1 MPYFISKSA
10 QGWDTVKADG
20 TVIGK
25 HPDKKKAIAQMVA
38 LSIAEKMSPGGELK
52 RAVADGMYSPPAGV
66 AVAAKRALK
75 WIADGKAGNGFTAVG
90 RARAVQLA
98 SGKDVSADVV
108 NRMTSYFARH
118 EVDKQATGFN
128 DGEDGFP
135 SAGRVAW
142 DAWGGDAGQSW
153 VNGMDN
159 KMAKRD
165 VVAQVGITDLDDTLI
180 VNGALHQDYFD
191 WLDHQNVKL
200 YVVTG
205 RDESERETTMDQLD
219 EYNVQYREL
228 IMRPTEIPVV
238 TEKM

>member
-38 LSIAEKMSPGGELK
+38 LSIAEKMPVGGELK
-52 RAVADGMYSPPAGV
+52 RAVESGSYSPPAGV

-75 WIADGKAGNGFTAVG
+75 WIEQGLAGSGFTAVG

-98 SGKDVSADVV
+98 SGRDVSADVV
-108 NRMTSYFARH
+108 NRMISYFARH
-118 EVDKQATGFN
+118 AVDSKAVGFSQ
-128 DGEDGFP
+128 GEEGFP

-142 DAWGGDAGQSW
+142 DAWGGDAGQEW

-165 VVAQVGITDLDDTLI
+165 VIAEVGITDLDDTLI
-180 VNGALHQDYFD
+180 VNGVLHQDYFD

-205 RDESERETTMDQLD
+205 RDEYQHADTIDQLD
-219 EYNVQYREL
+219 AFGVQYKEL
-228 IMRPTEIPVV
+228 IMRP
-238 TEKM
+238 